1 MKLRLLF
8 GTLMLTAITAN
19 AQVAIIDENFESA
32 VVSTPPNYNNLV
44 NGWIKKVMLV
54 HNIYIDKNADSSNKY
69 VQFYAAGSTSTDVYL
84 VSPQIVAPDGSKQ
97 ITFTATPTLGSTL
110 EVALVDNPESLVPG
124 SPVPASYQLLQT
136 YTFTAANP
144 NPVIT
149 PVPVPSSTKQYIVFR
164 FRNPQVMG
172 PNISHAALSVD
183 NIKYNTVSSLAVS
196 DVTKSKEEIKFAIN
210 TDNTELQ
217 FFTKKA
223 PKNIEVYSTGG
234 QKMLEGKLQGNKF
247 NINSLQTGVYYI
259 LIETTEGSVI
269 KSKFIKK

>member
-44 NGWIKKVMLV
+44 NGWTKKVMLV

-136 YTFTAANP
+136 YTFTAATP

-149 PVPVPSSTKQYIVFR
+149 PVTVPSSTKQYIVFR

-183 NIKYNTVSSLAVS
+183 NIKYNTASSLTVS

-234 QKMLEGKLQGNKF
+234 QKVLEGKLQGNKF